1 MGKKLCMCEDLCN
14 VLFENIL
21 FETMPVSHDWLK
33 VYVSTLKLL
42 VRNWRLPNS
51 ELYYLYLY
59 IVYASSKIVV

>member
-1 MGKKLCMCEDLCN
+1 M
-14 VLFENIL
+14 LFENIL